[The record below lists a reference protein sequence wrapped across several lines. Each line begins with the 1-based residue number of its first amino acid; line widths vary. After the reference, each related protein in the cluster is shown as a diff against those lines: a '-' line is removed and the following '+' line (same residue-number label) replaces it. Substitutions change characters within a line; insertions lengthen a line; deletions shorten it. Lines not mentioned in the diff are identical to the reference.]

1 MVDSNSSKIRIIIAD
16 DHSLMRQAIRM
27 WLEKQSDFEIVAEA
41 SDGES
46 AIKCTKELDPHIIIM
61 DISMPKLNGL
71 EATKQIT
78 SQCPN
83 TRVLIMSVHID
94 NERILSA
101 LRAGAKGYLTK
112 DATGDEMIAAIR
124 GIISGEVVLS
134 PLVSSKV
141 VESLSIIR
149 NTGRNEN
156 IDKISAREYQV
167 LKLVARGM
175 CNKDIAVEL
184 GISLRSVKANLTN
197 IFLKLRVGTR
207 TEAVAAGVHNNILS
221 VNDLMKR

>member
-16 DHSLMRQAIRM
+16 DHSLMRQAIRI
-27 WLEKQSDFEIVAEA
+27 WLEKQLDFEIVAEV

-46 AIKCTKELDPHIIIM
+46 AIKFTKELNPHIIIM

-78 SQCPN
+78 SQFPG
-83 TRVLIMSVHID
+83 TRVLIISVHID

-101 LRAGAKGYLTK
+101 LQAGASGYLTK
-112 DATGDEMIAAIR
+112 EATGDEIVAAVR
-124 GIISGEVVLS
+124 GISCGEVVLS
-134 PLVSSKV
+134 PLVSNKV
-141 VESLSIIR
+141 VESLSLIK
-149 NTGRNEN
+149 NTGRNGN
-156 IDKISAREYQV
+156 IDKISTREYEV
-167 LKLVARGM
+167 LKLVAKGM
-175 CNKDIAVEL
+175 CNKDIAAEL

-207 TEAVAAGVHNNILS
+207 TEAIAAGINYNILS
-221 VNDLMKR
+221 VNDLTKR